1 MGHAN
6 GNGAGAA
13 RAPSNGGE
21 GARADGGRMVTRPTH
36 GRGPGGMPLD
46 FDVAPFL
53 VIWEATQ
60 ACDLAC
66 KHCRAEARPWRD
78 PDELSTEEAIR
89 LIDDIR
95 RFGPIVFVFSGGDCL
110 KRPDIV
116 ELVRHAASLGMK
128 VGVTPAT
135 TELCSI
141 GVMRDLKDAG
151 LARLA
156 ISLDGSC
163 PEIHDAFRQVEGS
176 FAHGLRILEEAKS
189 IGLSTQVNTVVG
201 PHNLHDFEALCALME
216 RVGIA
221 LWEVFCLVPVG
232 RATIDDVAGAQ
243 AFETVFHRLY
253 DLSKTAPFDIKVT
266 AAPHY
271 NRVVLQRKA
280 EEKRAGLRE
289 ESGDVL
295 TDGAHHSRR
304 DGIGRGRNVND
315 ADGFLFVSHTG
326 EIYPSGF
333 MPVSAGNVRIDDL
346 VDVYQSSSLFTS
358 LRDRSALK
366 GKCGVCE
373 FRKVCGG
380 SRSRSWAV
388 TGDPLESEPCCAW
401 TPRRWRAENEFEA
414 TV

>member
-1 MGHAN
+1 MNHER
-6 GNGAGAA
+6 GNGHGSG
-13 RAPSNGGE
+13 RPSAP
-21 GARADGGRMVTRPTH
+21 RH
-36 GRGPGGMPLD
+36 GRGPGGIPLD
-46 FDVAPFL
+46 FDIAPFL
-53 VIWEATQ
+53 VIWETTQ

-66 KHCRAEARPWRD
+66 RHCRAEARPERD
-78 PDELSTEEAIR
+78 PGELTTAEAKR
-89 LIDDIR
+89 MIDDVR

-116 ELVRHAASLGMK
+116 ELVEHAASLGMK

-135 TELCSI
+135 TSLCT
-141 GVMRDLKDAG
+141 VEMMHRLKDAG

-156 ISLDGSC
+156 ISLDGSNA
-163 PEIHDAFRQVEGS
+163 EIHDAFRQVEGS
-176 FAHGLRILEEAKS
+176 FGHGLRILEEAADA
-189 IGLSTQVNTVVG
+189 GLSTQVNTVVG
-201 PHNLHDFEALCALME
+201 PHNLHDFDDLCDLME
-216 RVGIA
+216 RVGIT
-221 LWEVFCLVPVG
+221 LWEVFCLVPIG
-232 RATIDDVAGAQ
+232 RATIDDVAGAD
-243 AFETVFHRLY
+243 AFEKIFHRLY

-271 NRVVLQRKA
+271 NRLVLQRKTA
-280 EEKRAGLRE
+280 EKREGLRE

-333 MPVSAGNVRIDDL
+333 MPVSAGNVRHDDL
-346 VDVYQSSSLFTS
+346 VDVYQSSTLFTS
-358 LRDRSALK
+358 LRDRDGFK

-380 SRSRSWAV
+380 SRSRAWAV
-388 TGDPLESEPCCAW
+388 TGDPLESEPYCAW
-401 TPRRWRAENEFEA
+401 VPRRWNA
-414 TV
+414 TTEVGAMS